1 MLIRCVLLLA
11 VTLTLSACDRPAEGT
26 LGRLLPSTVRPV
38 AVITTGFPFAAT
50 ASVCPFDLI
59 VGASRTVTLDHVTVE
74 LIDGTN
80 LGGPMIPVPPPRTT
94 GHSGPAVIIGGTTR
108 TFGFQP
114 FFPCSHLVGNVVS
127 VRAFFVDDDGVT
139 HLADTKTRF

>member
-1 MLIRCVLLLA
+1 MLIRSVLLLA

-38 AVITTGFPFAAT
+38 AVISTGFPFAAT
-50 ASVCPFDLI
+50 ASLCPFDLI

-94 GHSGPAVIIGGTTR
+94 GRSDPALIIAGTTR

-114 FFPCSHLVGNVVS
+114 FFPCSTVVGNVVS
-127 VRAFFVDDDGVT
+127 VRAFFFDDDGVT
-139 HLADTKTRF
+139 HFADTKARF